1 MDEFKPI
8 TTQEELDAV
17 IRSRLE
23 RERNKF
29 ADYDTLKTSNADLQ
43 KALDKARADAQ
54 TAAQASAQ
62 KIAELEKQ
70 NKDYATAA
78 VKTRIAA
85 EFGIPDDIK
94 DRLCGD
100 TEEDIKKD
108 AERLAP
114 LFANRRQPPPP
125 LRSTE
130 GEGINSADASW
141 KQMSDKL
148 KET

>member
-8 TTQEELDAV
+8 NTQEELDAV

-23 RERNKF
+23 RERSKF
-29 ADYDTLKTSNADLQ
+29 ADYDSLKTSNADLQ

-114 LFANRRQPPPP
+114 LFANRKPTPPP

-130 GEGINSADASW
+130 SPETNTVDAAW
-141 KQMSDKL
+141 KQMNDRI
-148 KET
+148 KEM